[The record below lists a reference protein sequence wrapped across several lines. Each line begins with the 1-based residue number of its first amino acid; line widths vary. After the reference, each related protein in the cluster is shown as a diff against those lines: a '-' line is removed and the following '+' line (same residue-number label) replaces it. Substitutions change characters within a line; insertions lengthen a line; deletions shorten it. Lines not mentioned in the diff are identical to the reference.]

1 MVGMK
6 QTFLAE
12 MRSLLTARDLEIR
25 ETLGHMEGV
34 TDPVSPDNAIGRLTR
49 VDALQATSLRQA
61 LARDHEVELGE
72 VERALAALD
81 DGTYGTCRRCEEEIA
96 EARLRARP
104 QALLC
109 IECKSEATS

>member
-1 MVGMK
+1 ME

-25 ETLGHMEGV
+25 ETLGHMEGE

-49 VDALQATSLRQA
+49 VDAMQATSLRQA
-61 LARDHEVELGE
+61 LARDHEVELGQ
-72 VERALAALD
+72 VERALEALD
-81 DGTYGTCRRCEEEIA
+81 AGTYGTCRRCGEEIA

-104 QALLC
+104 QAFLC
-109 IECKSEATS
+109 LECTAEAAS